1 MYMKKL
7 FTLITLLSALLVASC
22 NKYDDTLI
30 WQEIDSLKDR
40 VTAVEALLK
49 ASANDLTIVSVD
61 ETDDGFV
68 ITFSDDSKVIINNKV
83 NGDSHIVNI
92 EEDGDMVYITLDDGT
107 ILTFR
112 KYELEE
118 SCKVYYT
125 TTDDKM
131 LLCDSGFGAILIS
144 STFENGQG
152 LLLFDKPVTGGGAWN
167 GMEDLESIVLPPS
180 VETTGSFYECTG
192 LKKLYCKATTP
203 PAASSHFLSY
213 YKYGTG
219 QPYQPIHCTIYVP
232 TESVELYKSAE
243 YWSVHKDRIV
253 GYDFENDVVVE

>member
-1 MYMKKL
+1 MKKL

-68 ITFSDDSKVIINNKV
+68 ITFSDDSKVIINNKA
-83 NGDSHIVNI
+83 NGDSPIVNI

-118 SCKVYYT
+118 NCKVYYT

-131 LLCDSGFGAILIS
+131 LLCDSGFGC
-144 STFENGQG
+144 F
-152 LLLFDKPVTGGGAWN
+152 
-167 GMEDLESIVLPPS
+167 
-180 VETTGSFYECTG
+180 
-192 LKKLYCKATTP
+192 KLCK
-203 PAASSHFLSY
+203 
-213 YKYGTG
+213 GCG
-219 QPYQPIHCTIYVP
+219 
-232 TESVELYKSAE
+232 
-243 YWSVHKDRIV
+243 
-253 GYDFENDVVVE
+253 

>member
-1 MYMKKL
+1 MKKL

-68 ITFSDDSKVIINNKV
+68 ITFSDDSKVIINNKA
-83 NGDSHIVNI
+83 NGDSPIVNI

-118 SCKVYYT
+118 N
-125 TTDDKM
+125 
-131 LLCDSGFGAILIS
+131 F
-144 STFENGQG
+144 TFE
-152 LLLFDKPVTGGGAWN
+152 KITV
-167 GMEDLESIVLPPS
+167 
-180 VETTGSFYECTG
+180 
-192 LKKLYCKATTP
+192 
-203 PAASSHFLSY
+203 
-213 YKYGTG
+213 
-219 QPYQPIHCTIYVP
+219 QP
-232 TESVELYKSAE
+232 E
-243 YWSVHKDRIV
+243 
-253 GYDFENDVVVE
+253 

>member
-1 MYMKKL
+1 MKKL

-68 ITFSDDSKVIINNKV
+68 ITFSDDSKVIINNKA
-83 NGDSHIVNI
+83 NGDSPIVNI

-118 SCKVYYT
+118 NCKVYYT

-131 LLCDSGFGAILIS
+131 LLRDSGFGAILIS

-167 GMEDLESIVLPPS
+167 GLEDLESIVLPPS
-180 VETTGSFYECTG
+180 VETAGNFYECTG

-203 PAASSHFLSY
+203 PAASSDFLSY
-213 YKYGTG
+213 YKYGTT
-219 QPYQPIHCTIYVP
+219 QPYQPIRCTIYVP
-232 TESVELYKSAE
+232 TESVKLYKSAE
-243 YWSVHKDRIV
+243 YWSDHKDRIV